1 MLNGVI
7 SELQFKYDG
16 VRMEL
21 QGSRL
26 GFNVCVA
33 PLSVKLGVLEF
44 MEHQEKN
51 SRLHRAM

>member
-1 MLNGVI
+1 M
-7 SELQFKYDG
+7 SELRFRYNR

-26 GFNVCVA
+26 GFNVCVV

-44 MEHQEKN
+44 MEVGVGSELDQ
-51 SRLHRAM
+51 S

>member
-1 MLNGVI
+1 MM

-21 QGSRL
+21 QDSRL

-33 PLSVKLGVLEF
+33 PSSVKLSVLEF
-44 MEHQEKN
+44 TEVGVGSEL
-51 SRLHRAM
+51 SSV